1 MLDSA
6 FVHHP
11 HMSKYLD
18 EDFLF
23 SHSSKTPETCWANMK
38 RHRSAISGTALSML
52 HIDFLKTLIAVKNS
66 RGDFLAVKGSFVLVM
81 PDWKMKCSWEL
92 VCREFFTGI
101 ETNWFSDVPV
111 FPFQLKKISDDWCTD
126 ARTHTHRLDLTLMA
140 TLAGSVEFV
149 FGKYDSYDW
158 LEVKSVCLRDSGKR
172 LSLFPF
178 SLSCLYMKE
187 YMCRYLNRCL

>member
-111 FPFQLKKISDDWCTD
+111 FPFQLKKISYDWCTD
-126 ARTHTHRLDLTLMA
+126 ARTHTQAWLDFNGHISRFSGICFRKVWQLRLARGKICLPEGFWKETLII
-140 TLAGSVEFV
+140 
-149 FGKYDSYDW
+149 
-158 LEVKSVCLRDSGKR
+158 
-172 LSLFPF
+172 PI
-178 SLSCLYMKE
+178 
-187 YMCRYLNRCL
+187 